1 MAKLVDAPGLGP
13 DARNGVGVRVPLLAP
28 QVLLG
33 LDFTY
38 PDFNEETRMA
48 LQIENLGSLDRK
60 MTLEFARADLAK
72 ARDARLAQFGKNMK
86 VAGFRPGKVPKNMVE
101 KQYGMQVDFELQ
113 YDKASELF
121 YEQSKKEGLALA
133 GQPRLEPKS
142 ELGAD
147 KIVFDAFFE
156 VLPEVKIGDF
166 SQAEVTKYST
176 DIGDAEIDRAIDVL
190 RKQQVHYHPRGEA
203 GAHGDGGSDTSA
215 QNGDQVV
222 IDFVGKIDGVEFA
235 GGKAENFE
243 YVLGE
248 GRMLPEFES
257 ASLGLKA
264 GDTKS
269 FPLSFPADYHGKDVA
284 GKTAEFTITVKSVN
298 WAHMPVVDDAFAL
311 SMGVTEGG
319 VAKMRSEVKE
329 NLVREVKRRITSLL
343 KNEVM
348 EKINTLCELDVPK
361 SLVSSEQER
370 LVESARQDLMQRG
383 VPNAKDAPIPAELF
397 AEQALKRVR
406 LGLILGE
413 LVKQQSLAAT
423 ADQIKA
429 EIDEQAATYED
440 PKEVVRWFYSNPS
453 RLKDIENMV
462 LEDNVIKYFT
472 SLAKVSDKT
481 LSFEE
486 LSKLN

>member
-1 MAKLVDAPGLGP
+1 MAV
-13 DARNGVGVRVPLLAP
+13 
-28 QVLLG
+28 
-33 LDFTY
+33 
-38 PDFNEETRMA
+38 
-48 LQIENLGSLDRK
+48 QIENLGSLDRK

-72 ARDARLAQFGKNMK
+72 AREARLVKVGKTMK
-86 VAGFRPGKVPKNMVE
+86 MAGFRPGKVPKNIVE

-113 YDKASELF
+113 FDKASELF
-121 YEQSKKEGLALA
+121 YEQSQKEGVKLA

-142 ELGAD
+142 ELDAD
-147 KIVFDAFFE
+147 TIIFDAFFE

-166 SQAEVTKYST
+166 SKAEVTKYT
-176 DIGDAEIDRAIDVL
+176 TEIGDPEIDRALDVL

-203 GAHGDGGSDTSA
+203 GAHGDGGANTAA

-222 IDFVGKIDGVEFA
+222 IDFVGKIDGVEFT

-248 GRMLPEFES
+248 GRMLPEFE
-257 ASLGLKA
+257 AATLGLKA
-264 GDTKS
+264 GESKS

-298 WAHMPVVDDAFAL
+298 WAHLPAVDDAFAL
-311 SMGVTEGG
+311 SLGVAEGG
-319 VAKMRSEVKE
+319 VAKMREEVKQ
-329 NLVREVKRRITSLL
+329 NLDREVKRRITSLL

-348 EKINTLCELDVPK
+348 DKLNELCELDVPK
-361 SLVSSEQER
+361 SLVVSEQER
-370 LVESARQDLMQRG
+370 LAEGARQDLMQRG
-383 VPNAKDAPIPAELF
+383 IPNAKDAPIPAEIF

-406 LGLILGE
+406 LGLILGD
-413 LVKQQSLAAT
+413 LVKQNNLAAT

-453 RLKDIENMV
+453 RLKDIENLV
-462 LEDNVIKYFT
+462 LEDNVIKHFT
-472 SLAKVSDKT
+472 SLAKVSDKAI
-481 LSFEE
+481 SFEE
-486 LSKLN
+486 LSKLK

>member
-1 MAKLVDAPGLGP
+1 MAV
-13 DARNGVGVRVPLLAP
+13 
-28 QVLLG
+28 
-33 LDFTY
+33 
-38 PDFNEETRMA
+38 
-48 LQIENLGSLDRK
+48 QIENLGQLDRK

-72 ARDARLAQFGKNMK
+72 AREAQLAKVGKTMK
-86 VAGFRPGKVPKNMVE
+86 MAGFRPGKVPKSIVE
-101 KQYGMQVDFELQ
+101 KQYGMQVDFEIQ
-113 YDKASELF
+113 FDKASELF
-121 YEQSKKEGLALA
+121 FELSKKEGIQLA

-147 KIVFDAFFE
+147 KIIFDAYFE

-166 SQAEVTKYST
+166 TKAEVTKYT
-176 DIGDAEIDRAIDVL
+176 TTIADAEIDRALDVL

-203 GAHGDGGSDTSA
+203 GPHGDGGANTAA
-215 QNGDQVV
+215 QAGDQVI
-222 IDFVGKIDGVEFA
+222 IDFIGKIDGVEFA

-248 GRMLPEFES
+248 GRMLPEFE
-257 ASLGLKA
+257 AATLGLKT
-264 GDTKS
+264 GESKT

-284 GKTAEFTITVKSVN
+284 GKTADFTITVKKGN
-298 WAHMPVVDDAFAL
+298 WAHLPVVDDNFAL
-311 SMGVTEGG
+311 SLGVTEGG
-319 VAKMRSEVKE
+319 VTKMREEVKE
-329 NLVREVKRRITSLL
+329 NLDREVKRRITSLL

-348 EKINTLCELDVPK
+348 DQIDKHCELDVPK
-361 SLVSSEQER
+361 SLIASEQER

-383 VPNAKDAPIPAELF
+383 IPNAKDAPIPAEMF
-397 AEQALKRVR
+397 VEQATKRVR
-406 LGLILGE
+406 LGLILGD
-413 LVKQQSLAAT
+413 LVKQKDLKAS

-453 RLKDIENMV
+453 RLKDIENLV

-472 SLAKVSDKT
+472 SLAKVNEKAVN
-481 LSFEE
+481 FEE

>member
-1 MAKLVDAPGLGP
+1 MAV
-13 DARNGVGVRVPLLAP
+13 
-28 QVLLG
+28 
-33 LDFTY
+33 
-38 PDFNEETRMA
+38 
-48 LQIENLGSLDRK
+48 QIENLGSLDRK

-72 ARDARLAQFGKNMK
+72 AREARLVKVGKTMK
-86 VAGFRPGKVPKNMVE
+86 MAGFRPGKVPKNIVE

-113 YDKASELF
+113 FDKASELF
-121 YEQSKKEGLALA
+121 YEQSQKEGVKLA

-142 ELGAD
+142 ELDAD
-147 KIVFDAFFE
+147 TIIFDAFFE

-166 SQAEVTKYST
+166 SKAEVTKYT
-176 DIGDAEIDRAIDVL
+176 TEIGDPEIDRALDVL

-203 GAHGDGGSDTSA
+203 GAHGDGGANTAA

-222 IDFVGKIDGVEFA
+222 IDFVGKIDGVEFT

-248 GRMLPEFES
+248 GRMLPEFE
-257 ASLGLKA
+257 AATLGLKA
-264 GDTKS
+264 GESKS

-298 WAHMPVVDDAFAL
+298 WAHLPAVDDAFAL
-311 SMGVTEGG
+311 SLGVAEGG
-319 VAKMRSEVKE
+319 VAKMREEVKQ
-329 NLVREVKRRITSLL
+329 NLDREVKRRITSLL

-348 EKINTLCELDVPK
+348 DKLNELCELDVPK
-361 SLVSSEQER
+361 SLVASEQER
-370 LVESARQDLMQRG
+370 LVEGARQDLMQRG
-383 VPNAKDAPIPAELF
+383 IPNAKDAPIPAEIF

-406 LGLILGE
+406 LGLILGD
-413 LVKQQSLAAT
+413 LVKQNNLAAT

-453 RLKDIENMV
+453 RLKDIENLV
-462 LEDNVIKYFT
+462 LEDNVIKHFT
-472 SLAKVSDKT
+472 SLAKVSDKVI
-481 LSFEE
+481 SFEE
-486 LSKLN
+486 LSKLK

>member
-1 MAKLVDAPGLGP
+1 MAV
-13 DARNGVGVRVPLLAP
+13 
-28 QVLLG
+28 
-33 LDFTY
+33 
-38 PDFNEETRMA
+38 
-48 LQIENLGSLDRK
+48 QIENLGQLDRK

-72 ARDARLAQFGKNMK
+72 AREARLAKVGKTMK

-101 KQYGMQVDFELQ
+101 KQYGMQVDFEIQ
-113 YDKASELF
+113 FDKASELF
-121 YEQSKKEGLALA
+121 FELSQKEGILLA

-142 ELGAD
+142 ELDAD
-147 KIVFDAFFE
+147 KIVFDAYFE

-166 SQAEVTKYST
+166 SKAEVTKYT
-176 DIGDAEIDRAIDVL
+176 TTIADAEIDRALDVL

-203 GAHGDGGSDTSA
+203 GPHGDGGANTAA
-215 QNGDQVV
+215 QAGDQAI

-248 GRMLPEFES
+248 GRMLPEFE
-257 ASLGLKA
+257 AATLGLKA
-264 GDTKS
+264 GESKT

-284 GKTAEFTITVKSVN
+284 GKTAEFTITTKQVN
-298 WAHMPVVDDAFAL
+298 WAHLPTVDDNFAL
-311 SMGVTEGG
+311 SLGVTEGG
-319 VAKMRSEVKE
+319 VAKMREEVKE
-329 NLVREVKRRITSLL
+329 NLDREVKRRITSLL

-348 EKINTLCELDVPK
+348 DQIDKNCELDVPK
-361 SLVSSEQER
+361 SLIASEQER

-383 VPNAKDAPIPAELF
+383 IPNAKDAPIPPEMF
-397 AEQALKRVR
+397 AEQATKRVR
-406 LGLILGE
+406 LGLILGD
-413 LVKQQSLAAT
+413 LVKQKDLKAT

-453 RLKDIENMV
+453 RLKDIENLV

-472 SLAKVSDKT
+472 SLAKVNEKAV
-481 LSFEE
+481 SFEE